1 MLKYDLGNR
10 DHQEKRSNE
19 IYLAEQNKAWK
30 GISSLIMKMSEEKN
44 RTLGWFV
51 GWVSFFFLNRCSCAL
66 VQKLVKI

>member
-30 GISSLIMKMSEEKN
+30 GILSMIMKMSEETKTE
-44 RTLGWFV
+44 RWAGLLAGFLF
-51 GWVSFFFLNRCSCAL
+51 SF
-66 VQKLVKI
+66 